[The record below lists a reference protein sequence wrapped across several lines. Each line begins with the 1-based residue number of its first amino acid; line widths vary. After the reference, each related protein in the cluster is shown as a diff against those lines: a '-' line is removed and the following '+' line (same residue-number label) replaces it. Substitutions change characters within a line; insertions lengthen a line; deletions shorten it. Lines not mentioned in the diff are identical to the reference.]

1 MHYFF
6 STNIF
11 NNTIILSK
19 EESRHCIGALRHK
32 EGDCIHIVDGLGN
45 LFECEIISIHK
56 DTVESKIINK
66 SSKQLNQNFYIHIA
80 IAPTKSSQRT
90 EWFVEKAVEI
100 GINEISFIKC
110 LNSERTKIN
119 IDRINKIA
127 VTAMKQTLKSN
138 LPKINEVDD
147 FTNMV
152 KNVKESFKF
161 IGYLGDVKG
170 EYLGRLASKNSS
182 YCLLIGPEG
191 DFTQDEFDKAV
202 KNGFRSVSLGDS
214 RLRTETAGI
223 AGCLILNGVNY
234 E

>member
-19 EESRHCIGALRHK
+19 EESRHCIGVLRHK

-45 LFECEIISIHK
+45 LFECEIIGIQK
-56 DTVESKIINK
+56 NIVESRIINK
-66 SSKQLNQNFYIHIA
+66 ISQEINQDFYIHIA
-80 IAPTKSSQRT
+80 ISPTKSSQRI

-100 GINEISFIKC
+100 GINEISFVKC
-110 LNSERTKIN
+110 LNSERVKIN

-138 LPKINEVDD
+138 LPKINEIDD
-147 FTNMV
+147 FSSIVENI
-152 KNVKESFKF
+152 NESFKF
-161 IGYLGDVKG
+161 IGYLGDVKS
-170 EYLGRLASKNSS
+170 EYLGRLVSKNSS

-202 KNGFRSVSLGDS
+202 KNGFKSISLGNS

-223 AGCLILNGVNY
+223 AGCLILNGASY